1 MKKKIQFKQRIIK
14 KDEVKEKAKTDLI
27 NNSLIEIRK
36 YYLKN
41 IDDNAKLKFKL
52 LHFNK
57 VMRSKSALSN
67 KEFLDT
73 FIKLDE
79 WGFNEKK

>member
-41 IDDNAKLKFKL
+41 INDNAKLKFKL

-57 VMRSKSALSN
+57 VLRSNSALSN
-67 KEFLDT
+67 KEFLNT

-79 WGFNEKK
+79 WGFNDKK